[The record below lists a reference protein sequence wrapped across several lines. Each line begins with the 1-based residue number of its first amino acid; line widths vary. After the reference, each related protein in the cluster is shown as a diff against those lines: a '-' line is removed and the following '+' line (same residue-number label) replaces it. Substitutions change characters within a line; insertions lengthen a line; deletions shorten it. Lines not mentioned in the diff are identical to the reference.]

1 MAPYRA
7 ITTAAAKA
15 PSAQTPQLILPLH
28 PTAAPV
34 AFAAVA
40 AVLDGIPGEVLN
52 GAILVPIFPPL
63 DAPPVPFGIPVA
75 LTPPALTAMDVF
87 IGYVALLVAAT
98 CGTVDSPDV
107 KSKGAAVDPAEA
119 VVLGT
124 GLGIED
130 WNEEEGGLMALAC
143 GVLRAKEVGTA
154 VGA

>member
-1 MAPYRA
+1 LAPYRA
-7 ITTAAAKA
+7 ITAAAAKP
-15 PSAQTPQLILPLH
+15 PSAQTPQPILPLP

-34 AFAAVA
+34 AFVAVAAVA

-52 GAILVPIFPPL
+52 GAILVPIIPPL

-75 LTPPALTAMDVF
+75 LTPPALTAIDVF

-98 CGTVDSPDV
+98 RGTVDSPDV
-107 KSKGAAVDPAEA
+107 KSKGAAVEPAEA

-130 WNEEEGGLMALAC
+130 GNEEEGGAMTLA
-143 GVLRAKEVGTA
+143 
-154 VGA
+154 